1 MGTKTIKI
9 SEDIYNE
16 LTFLKGTNIKETMSE
31 TIRELVYSYH
41 PNEIKLEKQDED
53 FYTIV
58 EGRKRLVPTFSHT
71 THIIRIDSDLHNSI
85 QHYKIHPE
93 ESFNFLLFRL
103 ISFRYRNKPVYRI
116 FTGHGCGNCEQL
128 KRFVNEKLIKIKEVE
143 QGVFFDLVNCDDHV
157 EEMIKYDARV
167 MPLSILYDQNGVPV
181 WHASGWHNYDQV
193 QKEILNIL
201 KQ

>member
-16 LTFLKGTNIKETMSE
+16 LMFLKGTNIKETMSE

-41 PNEIKLEKQDED
+41 PNEIKLEKHDED

-71 THIIRIDSDLHNSI
+71 TQIIRIDSDLHKRL
-85 QHYKIHPE
+85 QYHKIHPE

-103 ISFRYRNKPVYRI
+103 ISFHYRNKPIYRI
-116 FTGHGCGNCEQL
+116 FTGHGCGNGGQL
-128 KRFVNEKLIKIKEVE
+128 KKFVNDNLLKIKKVE
-143 QGVFFDLVNCDDHV
+143 QGILFDLVNCDDHRT
-157 EEMIKYDARV
+157 EMIKYDV
-167 MPLSILYDQNGVPV
+167 HMMPLSILYDQNGVPV
-181 WHASGWHNYDQV
+181 WNASGWHNYEHV